1 MNIHTPR
8 DLGLRIRDERLRLRM
23 AQATLAR
30 SVGASRSW
38 VIQMERGNPGAEIGL
53 VLKALQSVGLTMD
66 VCGATAEDESVPG
79 RAGGSESLPIID
91 LARILDR
98 ARGEGL

>member
-66 VCGATAEDESVPG
+66 VCGATEDESVPG
-79 RAGGSESLPIID
+79 RTGGSESLPIID

-98 ARGEGL
+98 ARGGGL